1 MNCNRC
7 KYYQQRAIDET
18 PHCHY
23 GYREYAPCEYM
34 EYIKP
39 IWVTGAKAPESP
51 KANKGGCRAVTKFRY
66 YEEGKEKIL
75 PMRKVYRLFITS
87 VDDNQKS
94 QGTTFT
100 DWISEMEHMGILNR

>member
-39 IWVTGAKAPESP
+39 IWVTGAKTPEPP
-51 KANKGGCRAVTKFRY
+51 KTNEGGQSNEV
-66 YEEGKEKIL
+66 IQ
-75 PMRKVYRLFITS
+75 S
-87 VDDNQKS
+87 
-94 QGTTFT
+94 TF
-100 DWISEMEHMGILNR
+100 

>member
-1 MNCNRC
+1 M
-7 KYYQQRAIDET
+7 
-18 PHCHY
+18 
-23 GYREYAPCEYM
+23 
-34 EYIKP
+34 
-39 IWVTGAKAPESP
+39 
-51 KANKGGCRAVTKFRY
+51 TKFRY

-100 DWISEMEHMGILNR
+100 DWLSEMEHMGILNR